1 MDIIIS
7 HLPYIGYSVFHMA
20 EVPLRYG
27 VEIFAEYGDDYYW
40 KYQLKK
46 MMDGRT
52 GKLSIH
58 GPFCEINLAAEDC
71 AFEEVKE
78 SFKRAFNMVCRY
90 HAVHC
95 VLHPHGVIPYPG
107 FDLKEGCKR
116 ALERTLVLDEMAR
129 NQGVELL
136 VENMPFTDQLMDQ
149 QAFLDTFGPEKHL
162 KFLIDT
168 GHAVLNHW
176 DMSEVL
182 KTLGTRIRAYHIHD
196 NYADYDAHLKVG
208 EGPTDWTKF
217 FRDYKLHTPDA
228 RLVLEYAQGSIS
240 AITKNIGCVEQL
252 YKEA

>member
-46 MMDGRT
+46 IMDGRT

-90 HAVHC
+90 HAMHC

-107 FDLKEGCKR
+107 FDLKEGCKGR
-116 ALERTLVLDEMAR
+116 WSGRWYWMR
-129 NQGVELL
+129 W
-136 VENMPFTDQLMDQ
+136 P
-149 QAFLDTFGPEKHL
+149 
-162 KFLIDT
+162 
-168 GHAVLNHW
+168 
-176 DMSEVL
+176 
-182 KTLGTRIRAYHIHD
+182 GTRAWSFWLR
-196 NYADYDAHLKVG
+196 
-208 EGPTDWTKF
+208 TC
-217 FRDYKLHTPDA
+217 
-228 RLVLEYAQGSIS
+228 RLQTS
-240 AITKNIGCVEQL
+240 
-252 YKEA
+252 